1 MSQLSEQI
9 RILVDSFP
17 ASFSE
22 LARRTGIDRSTLY
35 KIIGGKRL
43 PTHQQFQALLAV
55 CHTTQP
61 QQRELFRLY
70 QSATTDSVTQE
81 RNIHLLALLKAL
93 LCGTPPPIL
102 KNLLFQA
109 KHQSILHFLY

>member
-43 PTHQQFQALLAV
+43 PTHQQFQALLAI
-55 CHTTQP
+55 CHTTQS
-61 QQRELFRLY
+61 QRQELFRLY
-70 QSATTDSVTQE
+70 QSATTDSTTQE
-81 RNIHLLALLKAL
+81 RNIHLMALLKAL
-93 LCGTPPPIL
+93 LYGTPP
-102 KNLLFQA
+102 F
-109 KHQSILHFLY
+109 